1 MDLLAAMRG
10 FVEVVESGGFSAA
23 ARRLGVAPSSVSR
36 QVDLLE
42 AHLGARLLVR
52 STRRVRL
59 TEAGERY
66 HAHAVRILT
75 EVEEAAAQVSELT
88 MAPQGSLRLDVVS
101 PFARRY
107 IAPVLAE
114 FHRRHPRLKVEL
126 TLSDRLVDLVEQE
139 VDLAIR
145 VGVLDDSRLI
155 ARRLAPSRLLV
166 CGSPD
171 YLRRRGI
178 PRPQALWEHD
188 CLSFRQE
195 RGPATWTLGDT
206 VVPVTGPLQSNDV
219 ESLLIAARTGLGL
232 VNLPDWLVLE
242 ELRAGR
248 LQVAFVGD
256 RSERAGLYAL
266 YPERS
271 YLPAKVRLFLD
282 FLIEKIGAPAP
293 WESVITLSS

>member
-1 MDLLAAMRG
+1 L
-10 FVEVVESGGFSAA
+10 EVVESGGFSAA

-66 HAHAVRILT
+66 QGHASRILT

-88 MAPQGSLRLDVVS
+88 SIPQGSLRLDVVS
-101 PFARRY
+101 PFGRRY

-114 FHRRHPRLKVEL
+114 FHRRYPKLKVEL
-126 TLSDRLVDLVEQE
+126 TLSDRIVDLVEQE

-145 VGVLDDSRLI
+145 VGVLDDSRLV

-178 PRPQALWEHD
+178 PRTLQDLGEHD

-195 RGPATWTLGDT
+195 HGPATWTLGDT
-206 VVPVTGPLQSNDV
+206 AVPISGPLQSNDV

-232 VNLPDWLVLE
+232 VNLPDWLVME
-242 ELRAGR
+242 ELRTGG
-248 LQVAFVGD
+248 LQVAFANDDGG
-256 RSERAGLYAL
+256 RAGLYAL

-282 FLIEKIGAPAP
+282 FIIEQIGSPAP
-293 WESVITLSS
+293 WESGLTVSD